1 VGEQRRALELYDDAH
16 VWMTSAL
23 GLEHPRVAESV
34 LARADLAWELGDT
47 AYAGGLYG
55 AVLGELQ
62 ASFGPKDARAM
73 RARTRAAAP

>member
-1 VGEQRRALELYDDAH
+1 MSWPTEEPEARYRRLISSSSTEAELNRIGNGARISGDSASATVQR
-16 VWMTSAL
+16 WS
-23 GLEHPRVAESV
+23 
-34 LARADLAWELGDT
+34 
-47 AYAGGLYG
+47 LYG